1 MPAPDTSTGYAE
13 GDAIV
18 CQLLT
23 QRYAT
28 FLPIV
33 RQTYKSMFMQEQTDK
48 EKKKDMSVKKHR
60 IQEDFYITAY
70 IQMNPIKVHFLFS
83 SSNIQM

>member
-1 MPAPDTSTGYAE
+1 MPAPDSSTGYAE

-18 CQLLT
+18 CQSLT

-48 EKKKDMSVKKHR
+48 EKKGHEHEKAQNTR
-60 IQEDFYITAY
+60 R
-70 IQMNPIKVHFLFS
+70 FLHNCIHS
-83 SSNIQM
+83 AEHNKGSLPV

>member
-18 CQLLT
+18 CQSLT

-48 EKKKDMSVKKHR
+48 EKKR
-60 IQEDFYITAY
+60 T
-70 IQMNPIKVHFLFS
+70 
-83 SSNIQM
+83 

>member
-18 CQLLT
+18 CQSLT

-33 RQTYKSMFMQEQTDK
+33 R
-48 EKKKDMSVKKHR
+48 
-60 IQEDFYITAY
+60 
-70 IQMNPIKVHFLFS
+70 
-83 SSNIQM
+83 